1 MAMTTVWVSLLTLIG
16 GAVASGI
23 LTYVGT
29 RRKLSLDYDA
39 DLRKRRIK
47 AYQDL
52 WKRLEPLSKY
62 VPATFSYAD
71 VNDLAKS
78 MRTWYFHD
86 GGLFLSTAARNDCF
100 ALQDIL
106 SYITDGWGWET
117 NDRLSLTPAAREILR
132 TYGSRLRTGMTL
144 DVGTRSRPKMKGYV
158 EPVNR
163 QLEGTYEREGSPE
176 KIRLEFS
183 PRFLG
188 GARRVY
194 IKTLNGSVN
203 NTILVGKWM
212 PSRMVIRVVLKSR
225 DGNSLEREFL
235 MEGGKIVEGPSRNEE
250 SAQPPAIWR
259 RIQSDRVKADRSS
272 PVP

>member
-1 MAMTTVWVSLLTLIG
+1 MTTIWVSLLTLIG
-16 GAVASGI
+16 GAVASGV

-39 DLRKRRIK
+39 DLRKRRIR

-62 VPATFSYAD
+62 VPATFSGTDAD
-71 VNDLAKS
+71 DLAKS
-78 MRTWYFHD
+78 MSTWYFHN

-106 SYITDGWGWET
+106 RYITDGWGWET
-117 NDRLSLTPAAREILR
+117 PDRLSLTPAAREILR
-132 TYGSRLRTGMTL
+132 TYGSRLRTGLTL

-163 QLEGTYEREGSPE
+163 QLEGIYEREGNPE

-188 GARRVY
+188 GTRRVY
-194 IKTLNGSVN
+194 IKTVNDSVE
-203 NTILVGKWM
+203 NTILTGKLM
-212 PSRMVIRVVLKSR
+212 PSRMVIRVILKGR
-225 DGNSLEREFL
+225 DGSPLEREFL

-250 SAQPPAIWR
+250 NAQPPAIWR
-259 RIQSDRVKADRSS
+259 RIPFDNVRADRLSS
-272 PVP
+272 TP